1 MYGHLKV
8 DLAEVVVETL
18 APIRE
23 RTLELLE
30 DRAQLQAILDRAA
43 DKANAI
49 AEVTLREVYDKV
61 GFI

>member
-8 DLAEVVVETL
+8 DLAEVAVETL
-18 APIRE
+18 TPVRE

-30 DRAQLQAILDRAA
+30 DRAQLQAILDRGAE
-43 DKANAI
+43 KASAI
-49 AEVTLREVYDKV
+49 AEATLREVYDKI

>member
-43 DKANAI
+43 EKANGI